1 MVGALA
7 IRYLSEEWGEAAL
20 RVMETDPDIARV
32 TKGLNLSL
40 LVIILNGPP
49 GAYGFIYAAFD
60 RDGLKDYRVG
70 ADYTHVT
77 DGIDGPT
84 FVVSGDYNVFV
95 EIQRGRLT
103 ERKALLR
110 GKMHLTGSLV
120 KALRHM
126 HALETITRSMRTI
139 ECET

>member
-1 MVGALA
+1 MVGSLA
-7 IRYLSEEWGEAAL
+7 IRYLSEEWGEQAL
-20 RVMETDPDIARV
+20 RVMETDPDIAKV

-60 RDGLKDYRVG
+60 RNGLKDYRVG

-77 DGIDGPT
+77 SGIEGPT
-84 FVVSGDYNVFV
+84 FVVSGDYKVFV
-95 EIQRGRLT
+95 EIQQGRMT

-139 ECET
+139 ECEV